1 MQWACYVFLGLQF
14 QVGNNSVNDR
24 LGIEQNFVLGSQI
37 RNLTNGLHAYP
48 QNIDKVQ
55 MKKRPTSLSIPS

>member
-1 MQWACYVFLGLQF
+1 MGMLFLGLQF
-14 QVGNNSVNDR
+14 QVRNHFVSDR

-37 RNLTNGLHAYP
+37 RNLTNGLHATL

-55 MKKRPTSLSIPS
+55 MKKRPPSLSIPS